1 MPALRTVKTTDVEM
15 VSSGGRSALRGA
27 LTLTLFAGTL
37 AACGNPEIDS
47 ETDALEAV
55 AIEPSAV
62 PAGQD
67 QVSPARA
74 LRPSSASSSPCRTS
88 AVAAPPG

>member
-37 AACGNPEIDS
+37 FAGTLAACGNPEIDS

-55 AIEPSAV
+55 AVEPSAKKK
-62 PAGQD
+62 
-67 QVSPARA
+67 SPP
-74 LRPSSASSSPCRTS
+74 RP
-88 AVAAPPG
+88 